1 LQSHDEEHKTA
12 ARSIARGNGTAG
24 KSMRA
29 PKVSRIKGE
38 ENAKTQI
45 IKEAKAA
52 IPQQEL
58 TQEEADKRAKR
69 MSAAAVNWLDELL
82 INIAEH
88 ERLDYDKPLQGA
100 QIVPPAPQ
108 APEQEP
114 TSDITAEPP
123 EKKK

>member
-1 LQSHDEEHKTA
+1 
-12 ARSIARGNGTAG
+12 
-24 KSMRA
+24 MRA